1 MVIWSVGTFGV
12 EVGGISSGSEFLVVT
27 VGGLREFCSLS
38 WMGFLVLF
46 ASSST
51 TVVLVDILE
60 V

>member
-27 VGGLREFCSLS
+27 VGGLRESCSLS
-38 WMGFLVLF
+38 WMGSLVCF

-51 TVVLVDILE
+51 TVVLVDIFE